1 MSDSNEEIL
10 KESKNNKQNNL
21 SKDKKEF
28 KSIKDVKNIIE
39 NSIMDSKKN
48 EEENDIS
55 NNISNNGIS
64 TSGSKHSDTETNSTY
79 NRTSNNSSI
88 FFLDIAVL
96 NEISKASQMAMSN
109 ISFISKKITNTQMKK
124 DLVAIYSQY
133 SNILLQINQHFEKFG
148 EIPESIPQYTEFS
161 SQCALK
167 ANLQFNKSNSHIA
180 EIMIQGLQMG
190 IIKCYK
196 MINSNY
202 DIEDSTKKLL
212 STFLDFQKENIK
224 KLNAYL

>member
-1 MSDSNEEIL
+1 MSDSNEKIL
-10 KESKNNKQNNL
+10 KNSKNDNNN
-21 SKDKKEF
+21 DKKEI
-28 KSIKDVKNIIE
+28 KSLMDVKNIIE

-48 EEENDIS
+48 EEKNDIS

-64 TSGSKHSDTETNSTY
+64 TSGSKHSDTETNSTS

-148 EIPESIPQYTEFS
+148 EIPESIPQYVEFS

>member
-1 MSDSNEEIL
+1 MSDSNKKIL
-10 KESKNNKQNNL
+10 KNSKNDNNN
-21 SKDKKEF
+21 DKKEI
-28 KSIKDVKNIIE
+28 KSLKDVKTIIE
-39 NSIMDSKKN
+39 NSLMDSKKN
-48 EEENDIS
+48 EEKDDFS
-55 NNISNNGIS
+55 NNIFNNGIS
-64 TSGSKHSDTETNSTY
+64 TSDSKHSNSKTNSSSTG
-79 NRTSNNSSI
+79 TSNSSSV

-148 EIPESIPQYTEFS
+148 EIPESIPQYAEFS

>member
-1 MSDSNEEIL
+1 MSDSNKKIL
-10 KESKNNKQNNL
+10 KNSKNDNNN
-21 SKDKKEF
+21 DKKEI
-28 KSIKDVKNIIE
+28 KSLKDVKTIIE
-39 NSIMDSKKN
+39 NSLMDSKKN
-48 EEENDIS
+48 EEKDDFS
-55 NNISNNGIS
+55 NNIFNNGIS
-64 TSGSKHSDTETNSTY
+64 TSDSKHSDSKTNSSSTG
-79 NRTSNNSSI
+79 TSNSSSV

-148 EIPESIPQYTEFS
+148 EIPESIPQYAEFS